1 MALLY
6 QKEGRVVT
14 ITINRPE
21 ALNAFDPETTFEF
34 SEATTRFRDDR
45 DAWVAIITG
54 AGEKSFS
61 AGADLKKLVPA
72 RVAKTYEPPP
82 MIMSGLEIWKPLI
95 AAVNGSALGGGLE
108 LALACDLR
116 IAAEHAIF
124 GLPEVKWSLIP
135 GWGGTQRLHR
145 LIPRAKAAEMLFTG
159 EPIDAQEAL
168 RLGLVNKVV
177 PYSELMS
184 TAREWANKICENG
197 PLAVSAAKEAMM
209 RGGNMNL
216 EDGLKLEFLLAD
228 HLVTGTDDGKEGP
241 RAFAERR
248 KPDFKAM

>member
-6 QKEGRVVT
+6 EKEGRVVT

-34 SEATTRFRDDR
+34 SEATIKFRDDR

-54 AGEKSFS
+54 AGDRSFS

-82 MIMSGLEIWKPLI
+82 MIMSGIEIWKPMI
-95 AAVNGSALGGGLE
+95 AAVNGTAFGGGLE

-116 IAAEHAIF
+116 IAAEHALF
-124 GLPEVKWSLIP
+124 GLPEVKWGLIP

-145 LIPRAKAAEMLFTG
+145 LIPWARALEMLLTG

-168 RLGLVNKVV
+168 RLGLVNSVVPKDKVV
-177 PYSELMS
+177 S
-184 TAREWANKICENG
+184 TAREWADKICKNG
-197 PLAVSAAKEAMM
+197 PLAVRAAKEAMA
-209 RGGNMNL
+209 RGANMNL
-216 EDGLKLEFLLAD
+216 DDGLKLEFLLAD
-228 HLVTGTDDGKEGP
+228 HLVTDTEDAVEGP
-241 RAFAERR
+241 KAFVEKRT
-248 KPDFKAM
+248 PDFKAR